1 MDWRSK
7 GIREARSMNNKIL
20 PGFLAL
26 LFVAAGVTLT
36 PDVAWAYLGPGAGLG
51 MIGSLIGVVVV
62 VVISV
67 LGLIIYPLR
76 MLRKRRTRN
85 K

>member
-1 MDWRSK
+1 M
-7 GIREARSMNNKIL
+7 NKIL
-20 PGFLAL
+20 PGILAL

>member
-1 MDWRSK
+1 MDWRSQ
-7 GIREARSMNNKIL
+7 GIREARSMNKIL
-20 PGFLAL
+20 PGSLAL

-76 MLRKRRTRN
+76 VLRKRRTRN